1 MEGRRR
7 RPGLPA
13 ISAAALLLGAAC
25 VQPGAGEQKDGG
37 PPAPDAG
44 PNAAGGRDGGA
55 PDGGGGAP
63 PPPPPPPPKLCAM
76 TLQCDRA
83 IPDEPKIA
91 CRLEIRDGAGAAVF
105 SEHAGVELHGRSS
118 LRFPKKS
125 YSVELRDAAG
135 AERSVDLLGMGAE
148 ADWVLD
154 GSWVDRSFMR
164 NALVYDAFRAFGTA
178 RYAPEGRFCTLSLNG
193 EGQGIY
199 RLVERIKRDGDRI
212 AIAADDG
219 TGRSFVIKQDEDG
232 AGTLSIGS
240 QRRWRL
246 VYPRE
251 EIATA
256 AQVAGVQRW
265 LDGLGAALSGGN
277 PADPATGVLAF
288 LDPDATA
295 DWILI
300 QELAKNIDAY
310 NLSLHFVRDGGGLA
324 RVVPWDFDLSFGQP
338 VLRNDPGAMNESPS
352 GWIVHRTA
360 FIRSLEKVPALMS
373 RLGPRWRA
381 LRAGALAT
389 PALLAT
395 LDGYAVTLAA
405 DAIAQNFARWP
416 LAEVDYQ
423 SIYAPYTLYPVS
435 SHEDEKRKLRAFL
448 QARLAWIDDHIDAYP
463 N

>member
-1 MEGRRR
+1 MDERRR
-7 RPGLPA
+7 RLGLPA
-13 ISAAALLLGAAC
+13 ISVAALLLAAC
-25 VQPGAGEQKDGG
+25 VAPGAGDNKDGG
-37 PPAPDAG
+37 PSTLDAG
-44 PNAAGGRDGGA
+44 LDAAAARDGGGA
-55 PDGGGGAP
+55 GGTGGTP
-63 PPPPPPPPKLCAM
+63 PPPPPPPPKLCAL
-76 TLQCDRA
+76 TIQCDRS

-91 CRLEIRDGAGAAVF
+91 CRFEIRDGAGATVF

-135 AERSVDLLGMGAE
+135 GERSVDLLGMGAE
-148 ADWVLD
+148 SDWVLD

-164 NALVYDAFRAFGTA
+164 NALVYDVFRAFGAA
-178 RYAPEGRFCTLSLNG
+178 RYAAEGRFCTLTLNG

-199 RLVERIKRDGDRI
+199 RLVERIKRDGDRV
-212 AIAADDG
+212 AIGADDD
-219 TGRSFVIKQDEDG
+219 TGRSFIIKQDEEG
-232 AGTLSIGS
+232 AGTLSIGL

-251 EIATA
+251 EMATS

-277 PADPATGVLAF
+277 PADPTTGVLAS

-324 RVVPWDFDLSFGQP
+324 RIVPWDFDLSFGQP
-338 VLRNDPGAMNESPS
+338 MIRNQPGAMNESPS

-360 FIRSLEKVPALMS
+360 FIGTLEKVPALMS
-373 RLGPRWRA
+373 RLAPRWRA
-381 LRAGALAT
+381 LRAGPLAT
-389 PALLAT
+389 AAMLAT
-395 LDGYAVTLAA
+395 LDRYAVTLAG
-405 DAIAQNFARWP
+405 DAISQNFARWP
-416 LAEVDYQ
+416 LAEIDYQ
-423 SIYAPYTLYPVS
+423 SIYPPYTLYPVS
-435 SHEDEKRKLRAFL
+435 SHEDEKAKLRAFL
-448 QARLAWIDDHIDAYP
+448 EARLAWIDAHIDAYP